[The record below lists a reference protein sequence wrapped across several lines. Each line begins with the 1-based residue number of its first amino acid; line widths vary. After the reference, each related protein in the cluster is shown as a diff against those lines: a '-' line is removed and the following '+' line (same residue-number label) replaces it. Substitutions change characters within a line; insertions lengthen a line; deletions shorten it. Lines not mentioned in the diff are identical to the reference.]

1 MKNELIRGYKGLD
14 KNFQCRGFQYKPGET
29 YKTDR
34 AVICE
39 EGFHFCTF
47 PFDVFSYYPPAEN
60 RWAEVVGSGKTATRG
75 DDSKVACTKLHV
87 EAEISLSS
95 LLGAGVKFILD
106 KVDWKNNKESNTG
119 YYSAATSTGDQSAAT
134 NTGYYS
140 AATNTGYHSAA
151 TSTGDRSA
159 ATNTGYYSA
168 ATSTGDRSAATNTGY
183 RSAATNTGYQSA
195 ATNTG
200 DRSAA
205 TVDGQDSIACGLGYQ
220 CKARGALGCW
230 LVLAE
235 RDDDYKIKSV
245 NSVKVDGKK
254 IKANVFYILQCGKF
268 VEAE

>member
-1 MKNELIRGYKGLD
+1 MSERTTLGDTMKNELIRGYKGLD

-106 KVDWKNNKESNTG
+106 KVDWKNKKESNTG
-119 YYSAATSTGDQSAAT
+119 HRSAAANTGDQSAAT
-134 NTGYYS
+134 NTG
-140 AATNTGYHSAA
+140 H
-151 TSTGDRSA
+151 
-159 ATNTGYYSA
+159 
-168 ATSTGDRSAATNTGY
+168 
-183 RSAATNTGYQSA
+183 
-195 ATNTG
+195 
-200 DRSAA
+200 RSAA
-205 TVDGQDSIACGLGYQ
+205 TVGGRESIACGLGYQ
-220 CKARGALGCW
+220 CKARGSLGCW
-230 LVLAE
+230 IVLAE
-235 RDDDYKIKSV
+235 RDDDYKIQVVKAA
-245 NSVKVDGKK
+245 KVDGKK
-254 IKANVFYILQCGKF
+254 IKADTFYILQCGKF
-268 VEAE
+268 VEAK